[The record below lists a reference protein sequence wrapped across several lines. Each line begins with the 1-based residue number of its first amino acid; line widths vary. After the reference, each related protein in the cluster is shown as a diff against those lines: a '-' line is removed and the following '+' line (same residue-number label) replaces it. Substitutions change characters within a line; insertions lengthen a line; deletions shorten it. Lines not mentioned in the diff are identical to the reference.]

1 MAAKDYYKT
10 LGVARTA
17 TPDELKKAF
26 HKLAMQCHPDRHPGD
41 KASEERFKEI
51 NEAYAVL
58 SDPEKRRQYDTF
70 GAEGFGQRFSRE
82 DIFNGFDLNAIFED
96 LGLRMGGGGSVFDA
110 LFGRASGGAKH
121 GRGAGRAQWG
131 GPFGFGD
138 ADGASAASPGGD
150 AVADLRVGFRESIQG
165 GERVVS
171 IPLPGGGWEQVS
183 VRLPAG
189 IASGKKLR
197 VRGKGQQS
205 PFGGT
210 RGDLYLT
217 VIVDPDP
224 VFSRDADDL
233 RCEVRVA
240 PSTLV
245 LGGAVEVPT
254 LGGSKRVKVK
264 AGTQAGAQIRL
275 AGLGVPRANG
285 RHGDLYA
292 RLMPNLP
299 VQPDDRVRDLF
310 RQLAEAGY

>member
-58 SDPEKRRQYDTF
+58 SDPEKRKQYDTF

-96 LGLRMGGGGSVFDA
+96 LGMRMGGGGSVFDA
-110 LFGRASGGAKH
+110 LFGRSSGGAKS
-121 GRGAGRAQWG
+121 GRGAGHGQWG
-131 GPFGFGD
+131 GPFGFG
-138 ADGASAASPGGD
+138 GASGAANPPGGD

-189 IASGKKLR
+189 ITSGKKLR

-205 PFGGT
+205 PFGGA

-217 VIVDPDP
+217 VVVDPDP
-224 VFSRDADDL
+224 VFSREADDL
-233 RCEVRVA
+233 RCEVRVP

-245 LGGAVEVPT
+245 LGGTVEVPT
-254 LGGSKRVKVK
+254 LGDPKRVKVK

-299 VQPDDRVRDLF
+299 VQPDERVRDLF
-310 RQLAEAGY
+310 RQLAEAGF